1 MAQCPLLIQADIASL
16 AYGISMVYFII
27 LGMKTMADRV
37 ASHYS
42 ENLELADAIAQS
54 LRNAGKDLNK
64 LTTTDLAV
72 VDEFHIRGRKATL
85 ELAGQMNLNTD
96 SRALDIGSGLG
107 GPARTLAEAY
117 GCRVT
122 GIDLTQAFC
131 DAATAMSD
139 WVGLGKLAS
148 FKQGD
153 ATNLPFDNKTFDA
166 AMTIHVAM
174 NIAAK
179 DKMYLEAR
187 RVVKPGG
194 IFAVYDV
201 LQGEGGEVLYPVPW
215 ARDPSI
221 SHLATPDQMKSLLVG
236 AGFKLL
242 DVQDSTEE
250 SQSFFEK
257 MTAQMAKTDSP
268 PVAWRLFLGDDFPAM
283 ARNQVRNVT
292 ERRIRTVSYI
302 CVA

>member
-1 MAQCPLLIQADIASL
+1 
-16 AYGISMVYFII
+16 
-27 LGMKTMADRV
+27 MADRV

-42 ENLELADAIAQS
+42 ENLQLADAIVEK
-54 LRNAGKDLNK
+54 LRSVGKDLNK
-64 LTTTDLAV
+64 LTTADLVV

-85 ELAGQMNLNTD
+85 ELGEKMNLNAR
-96 SRALDIGSGLG
+96 SHVLDIGSGLG
-107 GPARTLAEAY
+107 GPARALAETY

-131 DAATAMSD
+131 DAATALSD
-139 WVGLGKLAS
+139 LVGLDSHVS
-148 FKQGD
+148 FKQGN
-153 ATNLPFDNKTFDA
+153 ATNLPFENQTFDA

-179 DKMYLEAR
+179 DKMYMEAR
-187 RVVKPGG
+187 RVLKPGG
-194 IFAVYDV
+194 VFAVYDV

-221 SHLATPDQMKSLLVG
+221 SHLATPDEMKSLLAG

-250 SQSFFEK
+250 SQSFFER
-257 MTAQMAKTDSP
+257 MTAQMAKTGTL
-268 PVAWRLFLGDDFPAM
+268 PVIWQLFLGEDFPAM
-283 ARNQVRNVT
+283 TRNQVRNVT
-292 ERRIRTVSYI
+292 ERRIRTVSYT

>member
-1 MAQCPLLIQADIASL
+1 
-16 AYGISMVYFII
+16 
-27 LGMKTMADRV
+27 MADPV

-42 ENLELADAIAQS
+42 ENLELADVIAQNLQS
-54 LRNAGKDLNK
+54 AGRDLNK
-64 LTTTDLAV
+64 LTTADLAT

-85 ELAGQMNLNTD
+85 ELAAQMNLNAD
-96 SRALDIGSGLG
+96 SHVLDMGSGLG
-107 GPARTLAEAY
+107 GPARTLTETY
-117 GCRVT
+117 GCKVT

-131 DAATAMSD
+131 SAATAMSD
-139 WVGLGKLAS
+139 WVGLGKRVS
-148 FKQGD
+148 FKRGD
-153 ATNLPFDNKTFDA
+153 ATNLPFDNKKFDA

-179 DKMYLEAR
+179 DKMYMEAR

-194 IFAVYDV
+194 IFAVYDI

-221 SHLATPDQMKSLLVG
+221 SHLATPDEMKSLLVG
-236 AGFKLL
+236 AGFKLR

-250 SQSFFEK
+250 SQSFFER
-257 MTAQMAKTDSP
+257 MTAQMAKTGSP
-268 PVAWRLFLGDDFPAM
+268 PVAWRLFLGDDFPTM

-292 ERRIRTVSYI
+292 ERRIRTVSFI

>member
-1 MAQCPLLIQADIASL
+1 MTDQVARHYADDV
-16 AYGISMVYFII
+16 G
-27 LGMKTMADRV
+27 
-37 ASHYS
+37 
-42 ENLELADAIAQS
+42 LADAIS
-54 LRNAGKDLNK
+54 EKLRSNGKDVTK
-64 LTTTDLAV
+64 LTTADLAI

-85 ELAGQMNLNTD
+85 ELAEQMNLGAR
-96 SRALDIGSGLG
+96 SEVLDIGSGLG
-107 GPARTLAEAY
+107 GPARTLAETY

-122 GIDLTQAFC
+122 GIDLTQPFC
-131 DAATAMSD
+131 EAATAMSN
-139 WVGLGKLAS
+139 WVGLGDQVS

-153 ATNLPFDNKTFDA
+153 ATHLPFEDRTFDA

-187 RVVKPGG
+187 RVLKPGG

-215 ARDPSI
+215 AREPSI
-221 SHLATPDQMKSLLVG
+221 SHLATPEQMKTLLTG
-236 AGFKLL
+236 AGFTLL

-257 MTAQMAKTDSP
+257 MTEQMAKTGAP
-268 PVAWRLFLGDDFPAM
+268 PVIWQLFLGADFPLM

-302 CVA
+302 CRA